1 MSLFYRFRTTKS
13 KDSHIFGDPA
23 SNIRFLLCSTTKPMK
38 RIAICIAFGLAVLV
52 VPASRIVAQQPTEH
66 IDLNVIHKIK
76 AAEGVG
82 GGGGFGRGGG
92 PSPSQVME
100 TMYYLTDRYGP
111 RLTNSPQFRAAGEWA
126 VTQLKEWGLSNVHLE
141 KWSTAGGRGGA
152 IPGWQ
157 FTGFSAAMIEPSYM
171 PIIGYPQAWTGGTQ
185 GPVTGE
191 AMLAAIQTPEDLA
204 KWHGKLKGKIVLTAE
219 SPELPFPDAPLG
231 HRYTDAELSALIP
244 DVLPT
249 GGRGGR
255 GGQPNPLLNMTP
267 EERQAFLEKQRNFWN
282 DEGVLLTITANGR
295 GESGT
300 VFASNGA
307 PRTGDP
313 TKNVPQVA
321 ITAENYN
328 RIARLL
334 RHNVAVK
341 LSFDIKTQFDM
352 SNTDSFNVIAEIPG
366 TAKPEE
372 VVMVGGHFDSWHMG
386 TGATDNAAGS
396 AVAMEVMRI
405 LKSLNV
411 KMDRTVR
418 MALWGGEEEGLL
430 GSAAYVKA
438 HFADPAVMKPD
449 PEWDKFAGYFNVDN
463 GTGRLRGIY
472 LQENE
477 MCRPV
482 FEQWF
487 AALKDLTPGVITIR
501 NTGGTDHQS
510 FDRVGLPGFQFVQ
523 DPMDYETRTHHSN
536 MDVYD
541 RIQQADME
549 QMSVIEAAFVYI
561 AATRPEKLPRKDMPA
576 PQAAGGRGGR
586 GGGN

>member
-1 MSLFYRFRTTKS
+1 MQRKTLF
-13 KDSHIFGDPA
+13 
-23 SNIRFLLCSTTKPMK
+23 L
-38 RIAICIAFGLAVLV
+38 AFTLALAVPLSLV
-52 VPASRIVAQQPTEH
+52 IAQQPAEK
-66 IDLNVIHKIK
+66 IDLNAIHKLK
-76 AAEGVG
+76 AAEGIG
-82 GGGGFGRGGG
+82 AGGGFGRGGG
-92 PSPSQVME
+92 GGRGGSQVMT

-111 RLTNSPQFRAAGEWA
+111 RLTNSPQFRAAGDWA
-126 VTQLKEWGLSNVHLE
+126 VGQLKEWGMSNVHLE
-141 KWSTAGGRGGA
+141 KWSTAGGRGGP
-152 IPGWQ
+152 IPSWQ
-157 FTGFSAAMIEPSYM
+157 ITGYSGAMVEPTYM
-171 PIIGYPQAWTGGTQ
+171 PIIGYPQAWTGGTN

-191 AMLAAIQTPEDLA
+191 AMLASIQVPADLD
-204 KWHGKLKGKIVLTAE
+204 KWHGKLKGKIVLMVE
-219 SPELPFPDAPLG
+219 PPELPFPETPLA
-231 HRYTDAELSALIP
+231 HRYTDAELSAMVP
-244 DVLPT
+244 DILPT
-249 GGRGGR
+249 GGARGGRGGR
-255 GGQPNPLLNMTP
+255 GGPFAALMNMTP
-267 EERQAFLEKQRNFWN
+267 EERQAFTERQRNFWK

-313 TKNVPQVA
+313 TKNLPQVA

-334 RHNVAVK
+334 EHSVPVK

-366 TAKPEE
+366 TTKSDEL
-372 VVMVGGHFDSWHMG
+372 VMVGGHFDSWHMG
-386 TGATDNAAGS
+386 TGATDNGAGS
-396 AVAMEVMRI
+396 AVAMEVMRL
-405 LKSLNV
+405 LKSSNL

-430 GSAAYVKA
+430 GSAAYVKE
-438 HFADPAVMKPD
+438 HFADPAVMKPT
-449 PEWDKFAGYFNVDN
+449 PEHDKFAGYFNIDN
-463 GTGRLRGIY
+463 GTGRVRGIY
-472 LQENE
+472 LQQNE
-477 MCRPV
+477 MVRPI

-501 NTGGTDHQS
+501 DTGGTDHQS
-510 FDRVGLPGFQFVQ
+510 FDRVGLPGFQFIQ

-549 QMSVIEAAFVYI
+549 QMSVVEAAFVYL
-561 AATRPEKLPRKDMPA
+561 AATRADKLPRKDLPA
-576 PQAAGGRGGR
+576 AQPAGGRGGR